1 VIDAFP
7 GGNLNESME
16 SRPHLFTLPPVSPA
30 MVRLAD
36 EGSRGHTTSVLA
48 RAERLAGE
56 HQYGDALME
65 LGNVHVSAVSAPDLA
80 LRTLRCEGWSR
91 LYLGELDAAAA
102 AFERARAIAE
112 APIFTDVER
121 AESVFCLGAVRFVLG
136 KTSNAISLLSV
147 AVALAENGG
156 LAGERVRASALEWRA
171 RCFVVQREWEA
182 AQADAERT
190 LEIAES
196 LGDVRLIALA
206 TMQCSVIA
214 ERRGN
219 PRLALFYAEQALQLA
234 AEGGD
239 RRAEARLLNN
249 IGGLKF
255 LLGSPESA
263 VKFMKQSFA
272 LSLETGNLT
281 DAAQAVSS
289 LAQVHLRCGAPI
301 LAEEQ
306 ARHALTVL
314 AGRDDYVD
322 ERGNVHL
329 VLGRALME
337 QGRADEA
344 IAALATAESLFE
356 RLGSTSQLATVW
368 LVQGDVRRDGGDIDA
383 AATLYRRAAEALQ
396 DFNF

>member
-1 VIDAFP
+1 
-7 GGNLNESME
+7 
-16 SRPHLFTLPPVSPA
+16 
-30 MVRLAD
+30 
-36 EGSRGHTTSVLA
+36 
-48 RAERLAGE
+48 
-56 HQYGDALME
+56 
-65 LGNVHVSAVSAPDLA
+65 
-80 LRTLRCEGWSR
+80 
-91 LYLGELDAAAA
+91 
-102 AFERARAIAE
+102 
-112 APIFTDVER
+112 
-121 AESVFCLGAVRFVLG
+121 VLG

-171 RCFVVQREWEA
+171 RCFILQREWES

-196 LGDVRLIALA
+196 LGDARLIALA
-206 TMQCSVIA
+206 TMQCSLIA
-214 ERRGN
+214 DRRGN
-219 PRLALFYAEQALQLA
+219 PRLAIFYAEQALQLA
-234 AEGGD
+234 VESGD
-239 RRAEARLLNN
+239 RRVEARLLNN
-249 IGGLKF
+249 LGSFKF
-255 LLGSPESA
+255 LLGDAESA
-263 VKFMKQSFA
+263 IALMKRSFA

-289 LAQVHLRCGAPI
+289 LAQVHLRSGAPI

-306 ARHALTVL
+306 ARHALSVL
-314 AGRDDYVD
+314 AGREDYVD

-356 RLGSTSQLATVW
+356 RLGAKSQLAAVW
-368 LVQGDVRRDGGDIDA
+368 LAQGDVLRDGGDIDA

>member
-1 VIDAFP
+1 
-7 GGNLNESME
+7 L
-16 SRPHLFTLPPVSPA
+16 
-30 MVRLAD
+30 
-36 EGSRGHTTSVLA
+36 
-48 RAERLAGE
+48 
-56 HQYGDALME
+56 E

-112 APIFTDVER
+112 APVFTDVDR

-147 AVALAENGG
+147 AVALAEDGG

-171 RCFVVQREWEA
+171 RCFILQREWES

-196 LGDVRLIALA
+196 IGDARLIALA
-206 TMQCSVIA
+206 TMQCSLIA
-214 ERRGN
+214 DRRGN
-219 PRLALFYAEQALQLA
+219 PRLAIFYAEQALQLA
-234 AEGGD
+234 VESGD
-239 RRAEARLLNN
+239 RRVEARLLNN
-249 IGGLKF
+249 LGSFKF
-255 LLGSPESA
+255 LIGDAASA
-263 VKFMKQSFA
+263 IALMKQSFA
-272 LSLETGNLT
+272 LSLEMGNLA

-289 LAQVHLRCGAPI
+289 LAQVHLRSGAPI

-329 VLGRALME
+329 VLGRALLA
-337 QGRADEA
+337 QGRTDEA
-344 IAALATAESLFE
+344 MAELSFAESLFE
-356 RLGSTSQLATVW
+356 RLGATSQLAAAW
-368 LVQGDVRRDGGDIDA
+368 IAQGDAFRTGGDIDA
-383 AATLYRRAAEALQ
+383 AATLYRRAAAALQ